1 MWLPLAGRSE
11 EHPRPEGPLF
21 WEICPPARHLQ
32 AAASEQSL
40 TPTEVSVLLLDVDRF
55 KQFNDAFGHPDGDA
69 VLRKVASL
77 LQSCIRDCDLAARY
91 GGEEFLLVLPGCDL
105 GCAAQQAERLR
116 LAIGAEPMP
125 LYEERMQDGINSTL
139 PVSAS
144 FVATTYYPGTSTR
157 LEALIKLADDA
168 LYEAKRTGRNR
179 VCLHG
184 QEKTPK
190 PVARA
195 STKG

>member
-1 MWLPLAGRSE
+1 MLTSIRSYD
-11 EHPRPEGPLF
+11 
-21 WEICPPARHLQ
+21 
-32 AAASEQSL
+32 
-40 TPTEVSVLLLDVDRF
+40 SV
-55 KQFNDAFGHPDGDA
+55 G
-69 VLRKVASL
+69 
-77 LQSCIRDCDLAARY
+77 RY

-179 VCLHG
+179 VVTRHDVAA
-184 QEKTPK
+184 PK
-190 PVARA
+190 DVHPECDLVEVRA
-195 STKG
+195 